1 MALYFTAVIGTDK
14 TEIYNTVP
22 ESLSPDELDKHQQW
36 KQRDDY
42 YSSRAWIEK
51 SNVDIYVS
59 LFYIKPITVAQN
71 ALIVEC
77 IGAYLHGH
85 LNHNSRELI
94 ASPRIKNL
102 DDDTLIY
109 QE

>member
-51 SNVDIYVS
+51 SNVDIY
-59 LFYIKPITVAQN
+59 I
-71 ALIVEC
+71 
-77 IGAYLHGH
+77 
-85 LNHNSRELI
+85 
-94 ASPRIKNL
+94 
-102 DDDTLIY
+102 
-109 QE
+109 